1 MAMEEERLRD
11 YEESIRK
18 LGDMK
23 IGDLRELWIEYD
35 RQTDTLYINF
45 GREEP
50 DESIMLEDDVIV
62 NIKGDKVVGIVIMEF
77 SRRAGL

>member
-1 MAMEEERLRD
+1 MSEDRLRE
-11 YEESIRK
+11 YEESLKR
-18 LGDMK
+18 LGELK

-35 RQTDTLYINF
+35 KQTDTLYINF

-50 DESIMLEDDVIV
+50 DESIMVEDDVIV
-62 NIKGDKVVGIVIMEF
+62 NIKGDKVVGIVVMEF